1 MKKQIITSAATAT
14 LLLTSTSQFAHA
26 DEANSKDQENNIK
39 EEIFIKG
46 ANLNDDQ
53 TKETEKQLDVNNN
66 TKTIEINAQEVS
78 DFTNHNY
85 ATIYSSASIKPKK
98 FKSGVDV
105 DIVTKDKITDVSES
119 QYMNA
124 AVSAGIQNADIKI
137 ASINTVTGE
146 GALTGIY
153 KAYKDEGNKLSD
165 KDINNASQEINDLS
179 SISQNHKNDD
189 HYSDGAMN
197 NAVANMKGKV
207 AKEKQ
212 NNNDISDDKTKQ
224 IVDDTL
230 EKKKLDNVLT
240 DDEKAKIQNILNN
253 TKNSEIVNNNPKT
266 FIKQTKHITNNV
278 SDTISDKANQ
288 LNNNDTR
295 NWFQRTW
302 DKIKS
307 FF

>member
-26 DEANSKDQENNIK
+26 DETNSKDQENNIK

-137 ASINTVTGE
+137 ASVNTVTGE

-179 SISQNHKNDD
+179 SISQSHKNDD

-230 EKKKLDNVLT
+230 AKKKLDNVLT

>member
-1 MKKQIITSAATAT
+1 
-14 LLLTSTSQFAHA
+14 
-26 DEANSKDQENNIK
+26 DETNSKDQENNIK

-53 TKETEKQLDVNNN
+53 TKETEKKLDVNNN

-105 DIVTKDKITDVSES
+105 DIVTKDKITDVSKA

-137 ASINTVTGE
+137 ASVNTVTGK

-165 KDINNASQEINDLS
+165 KDIDNASQEINDLS
-179 SISQNHKNDD
+179 SISQNHKNNDN
-189 HYSDGAMN
+189 YSDGAMN

>member
-1 MKKQIITSAATAT
+1 MKKKIITSATTAA

-26 DEANSKDQENNIK
+26 DETISKDQDNNIK
-39 EEIFIKG
+39 EEVFIKG

-53 TKETEKQLDVNNN
+53 TKETKQQLDIDDN

-85 ATIYSSASIKPKK
+85 ANIYSSASIKPKK
-98 FKSGVDV
+98 FKSGVDI
-105 DIVTKDKITDVSES
+105 DIVTKDKITDVSKA

-124 AVSAGIQNADIKI
+124 AVSAGIQNAKIKI
-137 ASINTVTGE
+137 ASVNTVTGD

-153 KAYKDEGNKLSD
+153 KAYQDQGNKLSD
-165 KDINNASQEINDLS
+165 NDVNNATQEMNDLS

-189 HYSDGAMN
+189 NYSDDAMN
-197 NAVANMKGKV
+197 NAVANMKGQV

-212 NNNDISDDKTKQ
+212 SDNHLSDDKTKE
-224 IVDDTL
+224 IVNDTL

-240 DDEKAKIQNILNN
+240 DDEKVKIQNILNN

-288 LNNNDTR
+288 FNNNDDR

-307 FF
+307 IF

>member
-1 MKKQIITSAATAT
+1 MKKKIITSATTAA

-26 DEANSKDQENNIK
+26 DETISKDQDNNIK
-39 EEIFIKG
+39 EEVFIKG

-53 TKETEKQLDVNNN
+53 TKETKQQLDIDDN

-85 ATIYSSASIKPKK
+85 ANIYSSASIKPKK
-98 FKSGVDV
+98 FKSGVDI
-105 DIVTKDKITDVSES
+105 DIVTKDKITDVSKA

-124 AVSAGIQNADIKI
+124 AVSAGIQNAKIKI
-137 ASINTVTGE
+137 ASVNTVTGE

-153 KAYKDEGNKLSD
+153 KAYQDQGNKLSD
-165 KDINNASQEINDLS
+165 NDVNNATQEMNDLS

-189 HYSDGAMN
+189 NYSDDAMN
-197 NAVANMKGKV
+197 NAVANMKGQV

-212 NNNDISDDKTKQ
+212 SDNHLSDDKTKE
-224 IVDDTL
+224 IVNDTL

-240 DDEKAKIQNILNN
+240 DDEKVKIQNILNN

-288 LNNNDTR
+288 FNNNEDR

-307 FF
+307 IF

>member
-1 MKKQIITSAATAT
+1 MKKKIITSATTAA

-26 DEANSKDQENNIK
+26 DETISKNQDNNIK
-39 EEIFIKG
+39 EEVFIKG

-53 TKETEKQLDVNNN
+53 TKETKQQLDIDDN

-85 ATIYSSASIKPKK
+85 ANIYSSASIKPKK
-98 FKSGVDV
+98 FKSGVDI
-105 DIVTKDKITDVSES
+105 DIVTKDKITDVSKA

-124 AVSAGIQNADIKI
+124 AVSAGIQNAKIKI
-137 ASINTVTGE
+137 ASVNTVTGE

-153 KAYKDEGNKLSD
+153 KAYQDQGNKLSD
-165 KDINNASQEINDLS
+165 NDVNNATQEMNDLS

-189 HYSDGAMN
+189 NYSDNAMN
-197 NAVANMKGKV
+197 NAVANMKGQV

-212 NNNDISDDKTKQ
+212 SDNHLSDDKTKE
-224 IVDDTL
+224 IVNDTL

-240 DDEKAKIQNILNN
+240 DDEKVKIQNILNN

-288 LNNNDTR
+288 FNNNDDK

-307 FF
+307 IF

>member
-1 MKKQIITSAATAT
+1 MKKKIITSATTAA

-26 DEANSKDQENNIK
+26 DETISKDQDNNIK
-39 EEIFIKG
+39 EEVFIKG

-53 TKETEKQLDVNNN
+53 TKETKQQLDIDDN

-85 ATIYSSASIKPKK
+85 ANIYSSASIKPKK
-98 FKSGVDV
+98 FKSGVDI
-105 DIVTKDKITDVSES
+105 DIVTKDKITDVSKA

-124 AVSAGIQNADIKI
+124 AVSAGIQNAKIKI
-137 ASINTVTGE
+137 ASVNTVTGE

-153 KAYKDEGNKLSD
+153 KAYQDQGNKLSD
-165 KDINNASQEINDLS
+165 NDVNNATQEMNDLS

-189 HYSDGAMN
+189 NYSDNAMN
-197 NAVANMKGKV
+197 NAVANMKGQV

-212 NNNDISDDKTKQ
+212 SDNNLSDDKTKE
-224 IVDDTL
+224 IVNDTL

-240 DDEKAKIQNILNN
+240 DDEKVKIQNILNN

-288 LNNNDTR
+288 FNNNEDR

-307 FF
+307 IF

>member
-1 MKKQIITSAATAT
+1 MKKKIITSATTAA

-26 DEANSKDQENNIK
+26 DETISKDQDNNIK

-53 TKETEKQLDVNNN
+53 TKETKQQLDIDDN

-85 ATIYSSASIKPKK
+85 ANIYSSASIKPKK
-98 FKSGVDV
+98 FKSGVDI
-105 DIVTKDKITDVSES
+105 DIVTKDKITDVSKA

-124 AVSAGIQNADIKI
+124 AVSAGIQNAKIKI
-137 ASINTVTGE
+137 ASVNTVTGE

-153 KAYKDEGNKLSD
+153 KAYQDQGNKLSD
-165 KDINNASQEINDLS
+165 NDVNNATQEMNDLS

-189 HYSDGAMN
+189 NYSDDAMN
-197 NAVANMKGKV
+197 NAVANMKGQV

-212 NNNDISDDKTKQ
+212 SDNNLSDDKTKE
-224 IVDDTL
+224 IVNDTL

-240 DDEKAKIQNILNN
+240 DDEKVKIQNILNN

-288 LNNNDTR
+288 FNNNEDR

-307 FF
+307 IF

>member
-1 MKKQIITSAATAT
+1 MKKKIITSATTAA

-26 DEANSKDQENNIK
+26 DETISKDQDNNIK
-39 EEIFIKG
+39 EEVFIKG

-53 TKETEKQLDVNNN
+53 TKETKQQLDIDDN

-85 ATIYSSASIKPKK
+85 ANIYSSASIKPKK
-98 FKSGVDV
+98 FKSGVDI
-105 DIVTKDKITDVSES
+105 DIVTKDKITDVSKA

-124 AVSAGIQNADIKI
+124 AVSAGIQNAKIKI
-137 ASINTVTGE
+137 ASVNTVTGE

-153 KAYKDEGNKLSD
+153 KAYQDQGNKLSD
-165 KDINNASQEINDLS
+165 NDVNNATQEMNDLS

-189 HYSDGAMN
+189 NYSDNAMN
-197 NAVANMKGKV
+197 NAVANMKGQV

-212 NNNDISDDKTKQ
+212 SDNHLSDDKTKE
-224 IVDDTL
+224 IVNDTL

-240 DDEKAKIQNILNN
+240 DDEKVKIQNILNN

-288 LNNNDTR
+288 FNNNDDK

-307 FF
+307 IF

>member
-1 MKKQIITSAATAT
+1 MKKKIITSATTAA

-26 DEANSKDQENNIK
+26 DETISKDQDNNIK
-39 EEIFIKG
+39 EEVFIKG

-53 TKETEKQLDVNNN
+53 TKETKQQLDIDDN

-85 ATIYSSASIKPKK
+85 ANIYSSASIKPKK
-98 FKSGVDV
+98 FKSGVDI
-105 DIVTKDKITDVSES
+105 DIVTKDKITDVSKA

-124 AVSAGIQNADIKI
+124 AVSAGIQNAKIKI
-137 ASINTVTGE
+137 ASVNTVTGE

-153 KAYKDEGNKLSD
+153 KAYQDQGNKLSD
-165 KDINNASQEINDLS
+165 NDVNNATQEMNDLS

-189 HYSDGAMN
+189 NYSDDAMN
-197 NAVANMKGKV
+197 NAVANMKGQV

-212 NNNDISDDKTKQ
+212 SDNNLSDDKTKE
-224 IVDDTL
+224 IVNDTL

-240 DDEKAKIQNILNN
+240 DDEKVKIQNILNN

-288 LNNNDTR
+288 FNNNEDK

-307 FF
+307 IF

>member
-1 MKKQIITSAATAT
+1 MKKQIITSATTAA

-26 DEANSKDQENNIK
+26 DETISKDQDNNIK
-39 EEIFIKG
+39 EEVFIKG

-53 TKETEKQLDVNNN
+53 TKETKQQLDIDDN

-85 ATIYSSASIKPKK
+85 ANIYSSASIKPKK
-98 FKSGVDV
+98 FKSGVDI
-105 DIVTKDKITDVSES
+105 DIVTKDKITDVSKA

-124 AVSAGIQNADIKI
+124 AVSAGIQNAKIKI
-137 ASINTVTGE
+137 ASVNTVTGE

-153 KAYKDEGNKLSD
+153 KAYQDQGNKLSD
-165 KDINNASQEINDLS
+165 NDVNNATQEMNDLS

-189 HYSDGAMN
+189 NYSDDAMN
-197 NAVANMKGKV
+197 NAVANMKGQV

-212 NNNDISDDKTKQ
+212 SDNHLSDDKTKE
-224 IVDDTL
+224 IVNDTL

-240 DDEKAKIQNILNN
+240 DDEKIKIQNILNN

-288 LNNNDTR
+288 FNNNEDR

-307 FF
+307 IF

>member
-1 MKKQIITSAATAT
+1 MKKQIITSAATAA
-14 LLLTSTSQFAHA
+14 LLLISTSQFAHA
-26 DEANSKDQENNIK
+26 EETKPKDQENHIK
-39 EEIFIKG
+39 EEVFIKG
-46 ANLNDDQ
+46 ANLNDNQ
-53 TKETEKQLDVNNN
+53 TKETEHELGVDDN

-78 DFTNHNY
+78 DFTKHNY
-85 ATIYSSASIKPKK
+85 TTIYSSASIKPKK
-98 FKSGVDV
+98 FTSGVDV
-105 DIVTKDKITDVSES
+105 DIVTKNKITDVSEA

-137 ASINTVTGE
+137 ASVNTVTGE

-153 KAYKDEGNKLSD
+153 KAYQDEGNKLSN
-165 KDINNASQEINDLS
+165 KDIDNASQEMNDLA
-179 SISQNHKNDD
+179 SISQNHKNDK

-197 NAVANMKGKV
+197 NAVANMKGQV

-212 NNNDISDDKTKQ
+212 SDNDVSDNKTKQ

-230 EKKKLDNVLT
+230 QKKKLDNVLT
-240 DDEKAKIQNILNN
+240 DDEKVKIQNILNN
-253 TKNSEIVNNNPKT
+253 TKNSETVNNNPKT

-278 SDTISDKANQ
+278 SDAISDKANQ

>member
-1 MKKQIITSAATAT
+1 MKKKIITSATTAA

-26 DEANSKDQENNIK
+26 DETISKDQDNNIK
-39 EEIFIKG
+39 EEVFIKG

-53 TKETEKQLDVNNN
+53 TKETKQQLDIDDN

-85 ATIYSSASIKPKK
+85 ANIYSSASIKPKK
-98 FKSGVDV
+98 FKSGVDI
-105 DIVTKDKITDVSES
+105 DIVTKDKITDVSKA

-124 AVSAGIQNADIKI
+124 AVSAGIQNAKIKI
-137 ASINTVTGE
+137 ASVNTVTGE

-153 KAYKDEGNKLSD
+153 KAYQDQGNKLSD
-165 KDINNASQEINDLS
+165 NDVNNATQEMNDLS

-189 HYSDGAMN
+189 SYSDNAMN

-212 NNNDISDDKTKQ
+212 NNNDISDDKTKK

-240 DDEKAKIQNILNN
+240 DDEKVKIQNILNN

-288 LNNNDTR
+288 FNNNEDR

-307 FF
+307 IF

>member
-1 MKKQIITSAATAT
+1 MKKKIITSATTAA

-26 DEANSKDQENNIK
+26 DETISKDQDNNIK
-39 EEIFIKG
+39 EEVFIKG

-53 TKETEKQLDVNNN
+53 TKETKQQLDIDDN

-85 ATIYSSASIKPKK
+85 ANIYSSASIKPKK
-98 FKSGVDV
+98 FKSGVDI
-105 DIVTKDKITDVSES
+105 DIVTKDKITDVSKA

-124 AVSAGIQNADIKI
+124 AVSAGIQNAKIKI
-137 ASINTVTGE
+137 ASVNTVTGE

-153 KAYKDEGNKLSD
+153 KAYQDQGNKLSD
-165 KDINNASQEINDLS
+165 NDVNNATQEMNDLS

-189 HYSDGAMN
+189 NYSDDAMN
-197 NAVANMKGKV
+197 NAVANMKGQV

-212 NNNDISDDKTKQ
+212 SDNNLSDDKTKE
-224 IVDDTL
+224 IVNDTL

-240 DDEKAKIQNILNN
+240 DDEKVKIQNILNN

-288 LNNNDTR
+288 FNNNEDR

-307 FF
+307 IF